1 MFRELNQ
8 QLNQYD
14 FSDVREDILKGVYQE
29 LIDLETR
36 HALGEYYTPD
46 WLCERIVNSLK
57 FEAKAMFL
65 DPACGSGS
73 FLRAFIARMRRDF
86 PGLCAEALAEQ
97 VVGIDIH
104 PLSVLIA
111 KTTVLLSQEQVSSRQ
126 KGPWSCISIWQTSP
140 CAPRNGRPFQ
150 NEFSNLGR

>member
-1 MFRELNQ
+1 MFREISRRIEE
-8 QLNQYD
+8 YD
-14 FSDVREDILKGVYQE
+14 FSQVQEDILKGVYQE

-46 WLCERIVNSLK
+46 WLCERLIDEVALEQNSRV
-57 FEAKAMFL
+57 L

-73 FLRAFIARMRRDF
+73 FLRAAVSNFRHKYPKLGAAAI
-86 PGLCAEALAEQ
+86 AEQ

-111 KTTVLLSQEQVSSRQ
+111 KATMCRF
-126 KGPWSCISIWQTSP
+126 P
-140 CAPRNGRPFQ
+140 PRFDPGFPLRTDP
-150 NEFSNLGR
+150 G